1 MSDSSNIVRVAGV
14 TGWPVHMSLSPMLH
28 NFWLKSAGIKGA
40 YIPFAVRPDEALY
53 AFKTLKRVSLAG
65 VNVTMP
71 LKRIALEA
79 ADAATDDARKLGVSN
94 CLYVREGKLI
104 AHNTDMEGFA
114 APLLK
119 SIGHNFLINHPVV
132 LIGAGGA
139 SRAVIGALLSL
150 GVPEIRVI
158 NRTDQR
164 AQDLVDSVAVPSLY
178 ALPWA
183 QRSNAIQGA
192 GLIINSSAGGMRGK
206 PALDISVEGA
216 LTGAWV
222 YDLVY
227 NPLMT
232 PLFKQAKDL
241 GLNILSGLDMLIEQ
255 ARPSFKAFYGQLPPV
270 EADPKP
276 MLIAHL
282 KSQ

>member
-28 NFWLKSAGIKGA
+28 SFWLKSAGIKGA

-71 LKRIALEA
+71 LKRIALES
-79 ADAATDDARKLGVSN
+79 ADAATDDASKLGVAN

-119 SIGHNFLINHPVV
+119 SIGHKFLINHPVV

-150 GVPEIRVI
+150 GVPEIRVV

-183 QRSNAIQGA
+183 QRSNAIHGA

-206 PALDISVEGA
+206 PALDISLEGA
-216 LTGAWV
+216 LAGAWV

-232 PLFKQAKDL
+232 PLLKEAKAL
-241 GLNILSGLDMLIEQ
+241 GLNTLSGLDMLIEQ
-255 ARPSFKAFYGQLPPV
+255 ARPSFKAFYGQLPPA

-276 MLIAHL
+276 MLISHL